1 MFLVHFHLSLLCCF
15 AVPIGSLESFWLLL
29 TIARAVNVPHW
40 GDVKQGRRGKREVGN
55 VLCNTYC
62 KYTLHLTTGQLTI
75 ACEPSHKRH
84 RHENQ
89 NRWRY
94 IAQFEYVHRAEESNI
109 RPSSPSHASAAD
121 GRNCF
126 LFCSQRCD
134 ICKQVGLGGCEKF
147 NRNLPRFFSLF
158 SSSSF

>member
-1 MFLVHFHLSLLCCF
+1 M
-15 AVPIGSLESFWLLL
+15 
-29 TIARAVNVPHW
+29 NVPHW
-40 GDVKQGRRGKREVGN
+40 ADVKQGRRGENERSEMCYATHFAK
-55 VLCNTYC
+55 NTHF
-62 KYTLHLTTGQLTI
+62 TSTTGQLTI

-94 IAQFEYVHRAEESNI
+94 IAQFVYVHRAEESSI

-121 GRNCF
+121 DRNCF

-134 ICKQVGLGGCEKF
+134 ICKQVGFGGCEKF